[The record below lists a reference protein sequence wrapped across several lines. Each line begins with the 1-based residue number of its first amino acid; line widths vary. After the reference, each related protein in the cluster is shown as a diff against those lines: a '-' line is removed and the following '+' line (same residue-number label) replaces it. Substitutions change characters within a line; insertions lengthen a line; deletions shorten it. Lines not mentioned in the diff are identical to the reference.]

1 MKKARKQNGW
11 LYALASIVIGILF
24 VWLRGG
30 VVSIAMT
37 VLGVALVAYGVEDLL
52 KHRTVTGVV
61 KLVLGIAI
69 LVCGW
74 VFLSVALYIMAA
86 LLLVYGLLELFAF
99 FRIKQR
105 PALDILVGLGG
116 PVICLAVA
124 ACLFFNQGGAIDWVF
139 LVSGI
144 LLIVQGVLDLTKS
157 LR

>member
-1 MKKARKQNGW
+1 MKARKQNGW
-11 LYALASIVIGILF
+11 LYALASIAIGILF
-24 VWLRGG
+24 VWLKGG

-37 VLGVALVAYGVEDLL
+37 VLGVALAVYGIGDLL

-61 KLVLGIAI
+61 KLVLGIAV
-69 LVCGW
+69 LLCGW
-74 VFLSVALYIMAA
+74 VFLAVALYIMAA
-86 LLLVYGLLELFAF
+86 LLLIYGLLELIAF
-99 FRIKQR
+99 FRIKR
-105 PALDILVGLGG
+105 RSAFDVFVGLAG